1 MVSVTIDEYRGVL
14 GVTLAYIGLHV
25 AFQMLQSYSKWS
37 LLLAQKKKMKD
48 GEKPLSFKEA
58 HYGESSRLQPIR
70 LMADRSVGNILEWS
84 WVFMAPLWLHAIFI
98 SEPNA
103 TKWGWTYVVM
113 RAFYPLAFYK
123 KIPWGVTVANYGSLT
138 MLIYPLV
145 WEVFLKG

>member
-70 LMADRSVGNILEWS
+70 LMAAAADGTL
-84 WVFMAPLWLHAIFI
+84 L
-98 SEPNA
+98 A
-103 TKWGWTYVVM
+103 TAGE
-113 RAFYPLAFYK
+113 FDC
-123 KIPWGVTVANYGSLT
+123 
-138 MLIYPLV
+138 LV
-145 WEVFLKG
+145 KASRLRTAGKL